1 VSSAGSPL
9 SDFSI
14 GASFVDGQAVLA
26 LRGEVDAL
34 TAPEFGAFFETM
46 IDRGHRTVMLDLVG
60 LRFMDASGLT
70 VIALAADRLEV
81 LGGTLTI
88 RTPTAL
94 IRQMLDITGFARL
107 VILGDHESDYGHLGP
122 EQPGLGAGSAII
134 GGAASAPDSFPMT
147 QSVRQFTTIH
157 SDDEVIEGAL
167 RLAVT
172 LAHAVVGAADGVS
185 VSLRRRGALSTVAA
199 TDLTISAMDSTQ
211 YETGE
216 GPCVDASTV
225 GHWFHA
231 ETLEKETRW
240 PSFTPR
246 ARSLGIE
253 SILSSPLLVQN
264 RPVGALNI
272 YSRTP
277 QAFSLRDQELA
288 ATFATETASIL
299 SEAETDT
306 TDDHLSIRFLGALRA
321 REVIA
326 QAQGVLMERDGLAED
341 DAYSVLR
348 RYSRQNG
355 RPLQER
361 AEHIVNSTRR
371 PNPFWPESPRE

>member
-1 VSSAGSPL
+1 L

-26 LRGEVDAL
+26 LRGEVDAF

-60 LRFMDASGLT
+60 LRFMDASGLA
-70 VIALAADRLEV
+70 VIALGADRLEV

-107 VILGDHESDYGHLGP
+107 VMLGDRESDYR
-122 EQPGLGAGSAII
+122 EVRSERTRSTRDTQP
-134 GGAASAPDSFPMT
+134 PDSFPLS
-147 QSVRQFTTIH
+147 QSVRQFTTVH
-157 SDDEVIEGAL
+157 SDDEVIDGAL

-172 LAHAVVGAADGVS
+172 LAHAVVGGADGVS
-185 VSLRRRGALSTVAA
+185 VSLRRRGTLSTVAA
-199 TDLTISAMDSTQ
+199 TDQTISAMDATQ

-225 GHWFHA
+225 GQWFLTQA
-231 ETLEKETRW
+231 LESETRW

-246 ARSLGIE
+246 ARDLGIQA
-253 SILSSPLLVQN
+253 ILSSPLLVQS

-272 YSRTP
+272 YSRRT
-277 QAFSLRDQELA
+277 QAFTAQDQELA
-288 ATFATETASIL
+288 ATFATETATIL
-299 SEAETDT
+299 SEAETHM
-306 TDDHLSIRFLGALRA
+306 TDEHLSVRFLGALRA

-326 QAQGVLMERDGLAED
+326 QAQGVLMEREGLAEN
-341 DAYSVLR
+341 DAYSALR
-348 RYSRQNG
+348 RFSRQNG

-361 AEHIVNSTRR
+361 AEHIVESTRR
-371 PNPFWPESPRE
+371 PNPLWPDGSRE

>member
-1 VSSAGSPL
+1 MPSADRSL

-14 GASFVDGQAVLA
+14 GASFVDGQVVLA

-70 VIALAADRLEV
+70 VIAHGADRLEV

-88 RTPTAL
+88 RTPAAL

-107 VILGDHESDYGHLGP
+107 VMLGDHESEYGSLGP
-122 EQPGLGAGSAII
+122 EQPVDRVSPAG
-134 GGAASAPDSFPMT
+134 GPDSYPMT
-147 QSVRQFTTIH
+147 KSVRQFTAIH
-157 SDDEVIEGAL
+157 SDDEVIDGAL
-167 RLAVT
+167 RLAAT
-172 LAHAVVGAADGVS
+172 LARAVVGGADGVS
-185 VSLRRRGALSTVAA
+185 VSLRRRGKLETVAA
-199 TDLTISAMDSTQ
+199 TDQTISAMDATQ
-211 YETGE
+211 YDTGE
-216 GPCVDASTV
+216 GPCVDASIH

-231 ETLEKETRW
+231 ESLGEETRW

-246 ARSLGIE
+246 ARALGIQA
-253 SILSSPLLVQN
+253 ILSSPLLVQN

-272 YSRTP
+272 YSRTSG
-277 QAFSLRDQELA
+277 AFTQVAQELA
-288 ATFATETASIL
+288 AIFAFETSAIL
-299 SEAETDT
+299 NEAETDVI
-306 TDDHLSIRFLGALRA
+306 DDHLSVRFLGALRA

-326 QAQGVLMERDGLAED
+326 QAQGVLMERDGLAEH
-341 DAYSVLR
+341 DAYTALR
-348 RYSRQNG
+348 RLSLENG

-361 AEHIVNSTRR
+361 AEHIVDSTRR
-371 PNPFWPESPRE
+371 PDALGPDGAHG